1 VLLTKSCVVCYQCCW
16 LSRVLFFTSL
26 LLAKSWVVCCLL
38 PMFCWLN
45 RVFWLIVCCWL
56 SRVLFDTLV

>member
-1 VLLTKSCVVCYQCCW
+1 MLLTKSCVVCYQCCW

-45 RVFWLIVCCWL
+45 RVLLVN
-56 SRVLFDTLV
+56 SVLLVKPCVV